1 MTMNPNEVE
10 LIQLLDKQIF
20 PYVFPLFF
28 VGIAV
33 GILYIRLC
41 FQRAENEKA
50 MSSIKLNS
58 LPVVMIVCF
67 LAGSYGKWD
76 DYTYSAQKLRMDIGT
91 ITEKHP
97 GLFEQSSTNF
107 VINAYAKCYESGNS
121 DGLFGNACSKSHF
134 YNTFLPRMNAPV
146 VVKESHSAWW
156 FVGGVVVGSLLFG
169 KSKRH

>member
-1 MTMNPNEVE
+1 MNPNEIE
-10 LIQLLDKQIF
+10 LIQLLDKQVF
-20 PYVFPLFF
+20 PYMFSLIF

-33 GILYIRLC
+33 GILYIRLS

-50 MSSIKLNS
+50 LSSIKFNS
-58 LPVVMIVCF
+58 LTFVMIVCF

-146 VVKESHSAWW
+146 VVTPAVNSVQLNLGDFSYAA
-156 FVGGVVVGSLLFG
+156 
-169 KSKRH
+169 

>member
-1 MTMNPNEVE
+1 
-10 LIQLLDKQIF
+10 
-20 PYVFPLFF
+20 
-28 VGIAV
+28 
-33 GILYIRLC
+33 
-41 FQRAENEKA
+41 
-50 MSSIKLNS
+50 
-58 LPVVMIVCF
+58 MIVCF

-76 DYTYSAQKLRMDIGT
+76 DYTYSPQKLRMDIGT

>member
-1 MTMNPNEVE
+1 MNPNEIE

-20 PYVFPLFF
+20 PYLFPLFF
-28 VGIAV
+28 LGIAA

-41 FQRAENEKA
+41 FQRSEHEKA
-50 MSSIKLNS
+50 LSSIKLNS
-58 LPVVMIVCF
+58 LPVIMIVCF
-67 LAGSYGKWD
+67 LAASYGKWD

-107 VINAYAKCYESGNS
+107 VLNAYVKCYESGNS
-121 DGLFGNACSKSHF
+121 DVLFGNACSKSHF
-134 YNTFLPRMNAPV
+134 FNTYLPRMNAPV
-146 VVKESHSAWW
+146 VVKESQSAWW

-169 KSKRH
+169 KSQRQ

>member
-1 MTMNPNEVE
+1 MNPNEVE

-58 LPVVMIVCF
+58 LPVIMIVCF
-67 LAGSYGKWD
+67 LAASYGKWD
-76 DYTYSAQKLRMDIGT
+76 DYTYSAQKLRMDIRT

-121 DGLFGNACSKSHF
+121 DGLFGNALNRPEYF
-134 YNTFLPRMNAPV
+134 
-146 VVKESHSAWW
+146 
-156 FVGGVVVGSLLFG
+156 GDSL
-169 KSKRH
+169 S